1 MTSGREV
8 GARLSPGAHLL
19 TRDDRFHDAL
29 NAVNAAVM
37 LGVGAE
43 MALRWDAITNARMPE
58 PIPVFPAPQ
67 AMQKAIGDSAPLSE
81 VHTTSVRGSSGDSA
95 RRLTGPWSE

>member
-1 MTSGREV
+1 ETRHDHRSNSIDLLTNLGICLLWVTSGREV
-8 GARLSPGAHLL
+8 GARLSPGAHLV

-43 MALRWDAITNARMPE
+43 MALRRDVITNTRMPE
-58 PIPVFPAPQ
+58 PIPVFPAQQ
-67 AMQKAIGDSAPLSE
+67 AM
-81 VHTTSVRGSSGDSA
+81 
-95 RRLTGPWSE
+95 